1 MLKIEWRS
9 IMRSHLKTNYQ
20 LDIGGWKLCPS
31 ARFGVRGNG
40 NLPPN
45 APRNDESISSLIG
58 NYQQRSQNVINSLED
73 IILGSDWQKLDTMVN
88 AIALVHFLH
97 EQGLYILSFNFL
109 PETNNIGNLYWI
121 LQIDIYAGKP
131 RDHKRPHPLVPA
143 KKRRIKSLVLQW
155 MEQSG
160 IKESDLQILEERE

>member
-1 MLKIEWRS
+1 MSKIERMS
-9 IMRSHLKTNYQ
+9 IMRKRLKTNYQ
-20 LDIGGWKLCPS
+20 LDLGSWKLCPS

-45 APRNDESISSLIG
+45 APRNDELISSLVG

-109 PETNNIGNLYWI
+109 PETDNIGNLYWI
-121 LQIDIYAGKP
+121 LQINIYAGKP
-131 RDHKRPHPLVPA
+131 RDHNHPHPLTPS
-143 KKRRIKSLVLQW
+143 KKRRIKSLVLQG
-155 MEQSG
+155 MKQRG
-160 IKESDLQILEERE
+160 IKESDIQILESRE